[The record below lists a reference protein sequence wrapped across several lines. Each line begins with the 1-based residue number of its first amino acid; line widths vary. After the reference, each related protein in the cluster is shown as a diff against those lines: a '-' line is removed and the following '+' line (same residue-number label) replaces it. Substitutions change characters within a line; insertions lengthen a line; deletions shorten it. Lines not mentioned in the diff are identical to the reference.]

1 MPTLNQAERYAKV
14 IEVSKHVRQEIDRD
28 LIRGRGFEYTKTF
41 LLTVALAALAGD
53 APAVPAAM
61 PQMLPTAPVT
71 SSSAADIS
79 AFDGVVEAV
88 RQTAVAAQVP
98 GAVVSL
104 GVKAGDA
111 VKAGQVLL
119 RLDARAAEQTAAA
132 GAAQLQAA
140 RAAREVAA
148 KDFERQKQLFQKN
161 YISQAALDRA
171 EAQYKAT
178 HAEASAQ
185 LAAAGAARTLS
196 GFYVVKAPY
205 EGVVSDVAAVLG
217 DMAMPGR
224 PLLTVYDPR
233 SLRVSVAVPQSAAAR
248 LTPGQAMQV
257 DLPGTAAG
265 RITPVKAQVLPT
277 VDPATHTL
285 ELRLDLPAGLP
296 GLSDVKP
303 GMFAR
308 AWLPLAAS
316 AEPRLFVPARAVVP
330 RAELTG
336 VYVLGA
342 DGRALLRQ
350 VRLGRTQGDTVEILT
365 GVSAGER
372 VVLDPQAAAR
382 LF

>member
-1 MPTLNQAERYAKV
+1 MALDAIRTLVA
-14 IEVSKHVRQEIDRD
+14 VS
-28 LIRGRGFEYTKTF
+28 L
-41 LLTVALAALAGD
+41 VAVTSGAWAGD
-53 APAVPAAM
+53 APAVAAAR
-61 PQMLPTAPVT
+61 PQMLATAPVT
-71 SSSAADIS
+71 SSSAAGTS
-79 AFDGVVEAV
+79 GFDGVVQAV

-104 GVKAGDA
+104 DVKAGD
-111 VKAGQVLL
+111 VVTAGQVLL

-132 GAAQLQAA
+132 SAAQLQAA
-140 RAAREVAA
+140 RAAQAA
-148 KDFERQKQLFQKN
+148 ATKDFERQKQLFQQN

-178 HAEASAQ
+178 QAQASAQ
-185 LAAAGAARTLS
+185 LAAAGAARTQS

-205 EGVVSDVAAVLG
+205 EGVVSDVAVVLG

-257 DLPGTAAG
+257 DLSGTTAG

-296 GLSDVKP
+296 GVAP

-308 AWLPLAAS
+308 AWLPVGGS
-316 AEPRLFVPARAVVP
+316 ADARLFVPARAVVR
-330 RAELTG
+330 RAELSG
-336 VYVLGA
+336 VYVLGP

-350 VRLGRTQGDTVEILT
+350 VRLGRLQGDTVEVLT

-372 VVLDPQAAAR
+372 VVLDPHEAAR

>member
-1 MPTLNQAERYAKV
+1 MTNFQLH
-14 IEVSKHVRQEIDRD
+14 SKAARAGAW
-28 LIRGRGFEYTKTF
+28 LI
-41 LLTVALAALAGD
+41 VALAAVAGD
-53 APAVPAAM
+53 APAAPASKA
-61 PQMLPTAPVT
+61 QMLATEAVTALSV
-71 SSSAADIS
+71 ADVS
-79 AFDGVVEAV
+79 GFDGVVQAV
-88 RQTAVAAQVP
+88 RQTAVAAQVA

-104 GVKAGDA
+104 EVKAGDA

-140 RAAREVAA
+140 RAAQEVAV
-148 KDFERQKQLFQKN
+148 KEFERQKQLFQES
-161 YISQAALDRA
+161 YISQAALDRV

-178 HAEASAQ
+178 QAQASAQ
-185 LAAAGAARTLS
+185 RAAAAAARTES
-196 GFYVVKAPY
+196 GFYVVRAPY
-205 EGVVSDVAAVLG
+205 AGVVSDVSVVLG

-233 SLRVSVAVPQSAAAR
+233 GLRVSVTVPQSAAAAW
-248 LTPGQAMQV
+248 TPGQAVQL
-257 DLPGTAAG
+257 DLPGTALG
-265 RITPVKAQVLPT
+265 RITPVNAQALPT

-296 GLSDVKP
+296 GVAP

-308 AWLPLAAS
+308 AWLSVGRNAGT
-316 AEPRLFVPARAVVP
+316 RLFVPARAVVP

-336 VYVLGA
+336 VYVLGV

-350 VRLGRTQGDTVEILT
+350 VRLGRPQGDSVEVLA

>member
-1 MPTLNQAERYAKV
+1 MAINT
-14 IEVSKHVRQEIDRD
+14 
-28 LIRGRGFEYTKTF
+28 IRILVASA
-41 LLTVALAALAGD
+41 LLVVALGARASG
-53 APAVPAAM
+53 APAVPIAG
-61 PQMLPTAPVT
+61 PQMLATAPVT
-71 SSSAADIS
+71 SSGAADTIG
-79 AFDGVVEAV
+79 FDGVVQAV

-104 GVKAGDA
+104 DVKAGDA

-132 GAAQLQAA
+132 SAAQLQAA
-140 RAAREVAA
+140 RAAQEAA
-148 KDFERQKQLFQKN
+148 SRDFERQKQLFQQN

-178 HAEASAQ
+178 QAEASAQ
-185 LAAAGAARTLS
+185 LAAAGAARTQS
-196 GFYVVKAPY
+196 GFYMVKAPY
-205 EGVVSDVAAVLG
+205 EGVVSDVAVVLG

-248 LTPGQAMQV
+248 LTPGQFMQV
-257 DLPGTAAG
+257 DLPGTTAG
-265 RITPVKAQVLPT
+265 RITPAKVQVLPT

-285 ELRLDLPAGLP
+285 ELRFDLPAGLA
-296 GLSDVKP
+296 GVTP

-308 AWLPLAAS
+308 AWLPVAS
-316 AEPRLFVPARAVVP
+316 SADERLFVPARAAVH
-330 RAELTG
+330 RAELTA

-350 VRLGRTQGDTVEILT
+350 VRLGRPQGDTVEVLT

-382 LF
+382 LY